1 MLLGIGVGGHER
13 SADSRV
19 EVGQARSIHS
29 VAKPTA
35 RVANPAV
42 LASSPNIHPVASVVQ
57 PAYLA
62 TLAANICSS
71 VFSRGHLCDI
81 DLNTFYAICCYY
93 RAGLQIRQSQQLFY
107 KVVSTRLF
115 AKS

>member
-42 LASSPNIHPVASVVQ
+42 LASSPNIHPSRLICRLLPQIFAAQCLVA
-57 PAYLA
+57 A
-62 TLAANICSS
+62 T
-71 VFSRGHLCDI
+71 
-81 DLNTFYAICCYY
+81 YAI
-93 RAGLQIRQSQQLFY
+93 L
-107 KVVSTRLF
+107 T
-115 AKS
+115 